1 MADAA
6 TTTTETKTE
15 QQTTQG
21 ADKTQATQT
30 REHRPGF
37 DMPPQKAMGVED
49 DPNYKMQ
56 VLLSKRTR
64 KTPAGDKEDGAKKE
78 EKDQK
83 TDGAQAKAEVKE
95 EPKPLSGLATLISE
109 QLKFRGRKDDKAD
122 EKATEQGKTD
132 EKKDE
137 KATETKA
144 GTGDKAKEEP
154 KTVVTKR
161 KPVPQAADPMR
172 VAAEA
177 AGAAAGEAVKAAMSK
192 VSGAQPKTTAAEDE
206 LPSDYRHDYEVAKYL
221 AASNPKYKDA
231 PQAILNEFARSED
244 YARRWEEANPGKAF
258 DPNSEDHDEFYGSLG
273 RPWDEHEFR
282 NAEVD
287 MRAEQIAEKKMGQSS
302 AKLRELEERN
312 ARAELAPV
320 AAQTINTVAV
330 LLAKHANEAAHD
342 VIVKEGFPKLQESDP
357 ITADAL
363 VEALDRLSPRIQTAI
378 FVDDPDQRI
387 SFDPKKNRDQAEWLR
402 FLFDK
407 EAQYAGQ
414 QDERGRVFASR
425 TEYVKLPPEQQAR
438 RWYLTADHLISDMV
452 ADAVEEVKSRIEKER
467 ERGKKVAAALGYV
480 PKESKNGKSDKEAT
494 KDDASKTTETKKSDS
509 STPADTKPVS
519 PSVGG
524 GAKIDD
530 QGNAKKTPHDDLW
543 ARTGKILFGR

>member
-1 MADAA
+1 MADMADSA
-6 TTTTETKTE
+6 TTTETKTD
-15 QQTTQG
+15 QQ
-21 ADKTQATQT
+21 ATQATQT
-30 REHRPGF
+30 REHGPGF
-37 DMPPQKAMGVED
+37 DIPPQKPMGVED

-64 KTPAGDKEDGAKKE
+64 KSGATTGT
-78 EKDQK
+78 EK
-83 TDGAQAKAEVKE
+83 TEEVKKNE
-95 EPKPLSGLATLISE
+95 KGKEITAGEVKSGEKVEPVQLSGLATMISE
-109 QLKFRGRKDDKAD
+109 QLKFRARKHDKAV
-122 EKATEQGKTD
+122 ERATERGKTED
-132 EKKDE
+132 KKDE

-161 KPVPQAADPMR
+161 KPVLQAADPMR

-177 AGAAAGEAVKAAMSK
+177 AGAAAGEAVKAAMSR
-192 VSGAQPKTTAAEDE
+192 VSATQPNAGAAEDE
-206 LPSDYRHDYEVAKYL
+206 LPSDFRHDYEVAKYL
-221 AASNPKYKDA
+221 AANNPKYRDA
-231 PQAILNEFARSED
+231 PEAILNEFARSED

-258 DPNSEDHDEFYGSLG
+258 DPNSEDHDEFYAGLG

-287 MRAEQIAEKKMGQSS
+287 MRAEQIAEKKIGQSS
-302 AKLRELEERN
+302 AKLRDFEERN
-312 ARAELAPV
+312 ARTELAPV

-330 LLAKHANEAAHD
+330 LLAKHTNEAAHD
-342 VIVKEGFPKLQESDP
+342 IIVKEGFSKLQESDP

-387 SFDPKKNRDQAEWLR
+387 TFDPKKNREQAEWLR
-402 FLFDK
+402 YLFDK
-407 EAQYAGQ
+407 EAQYSGQ
-414 QDERGRVFASR
+414 QDERGRIFASR
-425 TEYVKLPPEQQAR
+425 SEFVKLPPEQQAR
-438 RWYLTADHLISDMV
+438 RWYLTPDHLISEMV
-452 ADAVEEVKSRIEKER
+452 AEAVEEVKAKVEKER

-480 PKESKNGKSDKEAT
+480 PKEAKNGESDKGNQKT
-494 KDDASKTTETKKSDS
+494 DASKTTETKKSDS
-509 STPADTKPVS
+509 STTAETKPVS

-530 QGNAKKTPHDDLW
+530 QGSGKKTPHDDLW